1 MRKLFIPLL
10 LCSALEANEK
20 NGFFIEAGFET
31 GLLEGTQTQEKN
43 YTTTQTTTK
52 TTTNNYNYLPLNSIL
67 QRATNLFKDADI
79 SKLSFS
85 SLSPV
90 RASLDLSG
98 HLTIENFLPYNLNNV
113 KLSFTDAQGN
123 VIDLGVIETL
133 PKQSKIVLSYQQ
145 FNETK
150 QVFDNIMEEQKK
162 YYEKEAER
170 RKNKTTS
177 SVSETNREPSFT
189 FPTFEVLSTP
199 HSDPNT
205 QRVFEALSKINTNLV
220 MKYSDT
226 NNFESAKDKTEK
238 FTAKTAEEF
247 TNLMLNMIAVLDSQ
261 SWGDA
266 ILNAPFEFTD
276 NKQSG
281 ECTNKGDSNDNCVY
295 PQKNGL
301 VKSNVDKKYVLDKQS
316 IVNNFRGKTDL
327 DVSLLNGAGVD
338 GLGSNTTPTN
348 NDDGKNYGQLAVV
361 ASALNPQKLFGTDYK
376 TINLADLR
384 AILHEFSHTKG
395 YTHNGNMTYQRVPVV
410 GSNGQQEKKDDGA
423 LKDSDGLPYN
433 VCSLY
438 GGQGQPS
445 FPSNYPN
452 SIYHNCADVP
462 AGFLGVTAAVWQQLI
477 NQNALPINFA
487 NLNSQTN
494 YNLNATLNTQDMANS
509 VIGTIQK
516 TLTAT
521 STTTT
526 TSYHHSKSLQRFR
539 SPLLGINV
547 KIGYQNYFND
557 FIGLAYYG
565 IIKYNYAKA
574 ANQKVQQLSYGGGI
588 DLLLDF
594 ITTYS
599 NKNSPTGIQTRR
611 NFSSSF
617 GIFGGLRGLYNSY
630 YALNKVKGS
639 GNLDA
644 ATGLNYR
651 YKHSK
656 YSVGISIPL
665 IQRKAS
671 VISSGSDYTN
681 SFVFNEGA
689 SHFKVFFNYGWV
701 F

>member
-10 LCSALEANEK
+10 LFSALEANEK

-31 GLLEGTQTQEKN
+31 GLLEGTQTQEKRH
-43 YTTTQTTTK
+43 TTTK
-52 TTTNNYNYLPLNSIL
+52 NTYATYNYLPTDTIL
-67 QRATNLFKDADI
+67 KRAANLFTNAEAI
-79 SKLSFS
+79 SKLKFS

-90 RASLDLSG
+90 RVLYMYSG
-98 HLTIENFLPYNLNNV
+98 QLTIENFLPYNLSNV

-123 VIDLGVIETL
+123 VIDLGVIETI
-133 PKQSKIVLSYQQ
+133 PKHSKIVLPG
-145 FNETK
+145 EA
-150 QVFDNIMEEQKK
+150 FDSLKIDPYTLFLPKI
-162 YYEKEAER
+162 EA
-170 RKNKTTS
+170 TS
-177 SVSETNREPSFT
+177 TSVS
-189 FPTFEVLSTP
+189 
-199 HSDPNT
+199 DANT
-205 QRVFEALSKINTNLV
+205 QRVFETLNKIKTDLV
-220 MKYSDT
+220 VNYRNENK
-226 NNFESAKDKTEK
+226 FKDHENHWEA
-238 FTAKTAEEF
+238 FTPQTAEEF

-266 ILNAPFEFTD
+266 ILNAPFDF
-276 NKQSG
+276 
-281 ECTNKGDSNDNCVY
+281 TNKGGEECDTSKENECVN
-295 PQKNGL
+295 PGTNGR
-301 VKSNVDKKYVLDKQS
+301 VNSQNESYVLNKQD
-316 IVNNFRGKTDL
+316 IVNKFRNKADL
-327 DVSLLNGAGVD
+327 DVVVLKDSGVL
-338 GLGSNTTPTN
+338 GLGSDITPSN
-348 NDDGKNYGQLAVV
+348 NDDGKHYGQLGVV
-361 ASALNPQKLFGTDYK
+361 ASALDPKKLFGNNLK
-376 TINLADLR
+376 TINLEDLR
-384 AILHEFSHTKG
+384 TILHEFSHTKG
-395 YTHNGNMTYQRVPVV
+395 YGHNGNMTYQRVPT
-410 GSNGQQEKKDDGA
+410 GQNENGKP
-423 LKDSDGLPYN
+423 KDSDGLPYN

-438 GGQGQPS
+438 GGQGQS
-445 FPSNYPN
+445 AFPSNYPN

-487 NLNSQTN
+487 NLGSQTN
-494 YNLNATLNTQDMANS
+494 YNLNASLNTQDLANS
-509 VIGTIQK
+509 MLSTIQK
-516 TLTAT
+516 TFVT
-521 STTTT
+521 SSVTNHYF
-526 TSYHHSKSLQRFR
+526 SSASQNFR
-539 SPLLGINV
+539 SPILGVNA

-574 ANQKVQQLSYGGGI
+574 SSEKVQQLSYGGGI

-599 NKNSPTGIQTRR
+599 NKNSPIDIQTRR

-639 GNLDA
+639 GNLDV

-671 VISSGSDYTN
+671 IVSSDGDYTN

>member
-10 LCSALEANEK
+10 LFSALEANEK

-31 GLLEGTQTQEKN
+31 GLLEGAQTQEKRH
-43 YTTTQTTTK
+43 TTTK
-52 TTTNNYNYLPLNSIL
+52 NTYATYNYLPTDTIL
-67 QRATNLFKDADI
+67 KRAANLFTNAEAI
-79 SKLSFS
+79 SKLTFS

-90 RASLDLSG
+90 KVLYISG
-98 HLTIENFLPYNLNNV
+98 QLTIENFLPYNLSNV

-123 VIDLGVIETL
+123 AIDLGVIETI
-133 PKQSKIVLSYQQ
+133 PKHSKIVLPG
-145 FNETK
+145 EA
-150 QVFDNIMEEQKK
+150 FDSL
-162 YYEKEAER
+162 KEAFDKIGPYTFFLPKFEA
-170 RKNKTTS
+170 TS
-177 SVSETNREPSFT
+177 TSI
-189 FPTFEVLSTP
+189 
-199 HSDPNT
+199 SDANT
-205 QRVFEALSKINTNLV
+205 QRVFETLNNIKTNLI
-220 MKYSDT
+220 MKYSNKNPSNFNT
-226 NNFESAKDKTEK
+226 CPYNNNTKNDCWQN
-238 FTAKTAEEF
+238 FTPQTAEEF

-266 ILNAPFEFTD
+266 ILNAPFEFTNSSTD
-276 NKQSG
+276 CDNDPSKCVNPGVNGRVDTKVDQQYILNKQG
-281 ECTNKGDSNDNCVY
+281 
-295 PQKNGL
+295 
-301 VKSNVDKKYVLDKQS
+301 
-316 IVNNFRGKTDL
+316 IINNFRKKIEID
-327 DVSLLNGAGVD
+327 
-338 GLGSNTTPTN
+338 
-348 NDDGKNYGQLAVV
+348 AVV
-361 ASALNPQKLFGTDYK
+361 LKDSGVVGLANGYGNDGEYGTLGVEAYALEPQKLFGNDLK

-384 AILHEFSHTKG
+384 TILHEFSHTKG
-395 YTHNGNMTYQRVPVV
+395 YGHNGNMTYQRVPT
-410 GSNGQQEKKDDGA
+410 GQTENGKP
-423 LKDSDGLPYN
+423 KDSDGLPYN

-438 GGQGQPS
+438 GKSNQPA

-477 NQNALPINFA
+477 NQNALPINYA
-487 NLNSQTN
+487 NLGSQTN
-494 YNLNATLNTQDMANS
+494 YNLNASLNTQDLANS
-509 VIGTIQK
+509 MLSTIQK
-516 TLTAT
+516 TFVT
-521 STTTT
+521 SSVTNHYF
-526 TSYHHSKSLQRFR
+526 SSASQSFR
-539 SPLLGINV
+539 SPILGVNA

-565 IIKYNYAKA
+565 IIKYNYSKA
-574 ANQKVQQLSYGGGI
+574 LNQKFQQLSYGGGI

-599 NKNSPTGIQTRR
+599 NKNSPIGVQR

-630 YALNKVKGS
+630 YVLNKVKGS
-639 GNLDA
+639 GNLDV

-671 VISSGSDYTN
+671 VVSSGSDYTN

>member
-1 MRKLFIPLL
+1 MRKLFIPLVL
-10 LCSALEANEK
+10 FSALEANEK

-31 GLLEGTQTQEKN
+31 GLLEGTQTQEKRH
-43 YTTTQTTTK
+43 TTTK
-52 TTTNNYNYLPLNSIL
+52 NTYATYNYLPLNSIL

-177 SVSETNREPSFT
+177 SVSETKREPSFT

-205 QRVFEALSKINTNLV
+205 QRVFETLSKINTNLV

-266 ILNAPFEFTD
+266 ILNAPFEFTNSSTD
-276 NKQSG
+276 CDNDPSKCVNPGTNGRVNSQNKSYVLNKQ
-281 ECTNKGDSNDNCVY
+281 D
-295 PQKNGL
+295 
-301 VKSNVDKKYVLDKQS
+301 

-361 ASALNPQKLFGTDYK
+361 ASALNPKKLFGNNLK
-376 TINLADLR
+376 TINLEDLR

-395 YTHNGNMTYQRVPVV
+395 YTHNGNMTYQRVPVMKDGQV
-410 GSNGQQEKKDDGA
+410 EKDNNGKP
-423 LKDSDGLPYN
+423 KDSDGLPYN

-438 GGQGQPS
+438 GGQGQS
-445 FPSNYPN
+445 AFPSNYPN

-487 NLNSQTN
+487 NLGSQTN
-494 YNLNATLNTQDMANS
+494 YNLNATLNTQDLANS
-509 VIGTIQK
+509 MLSTIQK
-516 TLTAT
+516 TFVT
-521 STTTT
+521 SSVTNHYF
-526 TSYHHSKSLQRFR
+526 SSASQSFR
-539 SPLLGINV
+539 SPILGVNA

-574 ANQKVQQLSYGGGI
+574 SSEKVQQLSYGGGI

-599 NKNSPTGIQTRR
+599 NKNNPIDIQTRR

-639 GNLDA
+639 GNLDV

-671 VISSGSDYTN
+671 IVSSGSDYTN
-681 SFVFNEGA
+681 SLVFNEGA

>member
-1 MRKLFIPLL
+1 MKKLFIPLL
-10 LCSALEANEK
+10 LFSALEANQK

-31 GLLEGTQTQEKN
+31 GLLEGTQTQEKRH
-43 YTTTQTTTK
+43 TTTQTTTK
-52 TTTNNYNYLPLNSIL
+52 TITNNYNYLPLNSIL

-90 RASLDLSG
+90 RASLDLRG
-98 HLTIENFLPYNLNNV
+98 QLTIENFLPYNLNNV
-113 KLSFTDAQGN
+113 KLSFKDAQGN
-123 VIDLGVIETL
+123 VIDLGVIETI

-150 QVFDNIMEEQKK
+150 QVFDNIIIEEQEKHK
-162 YYEKEAER
+162 KEAER

-177 SVSETNREPSFT
+177 SVSETKREPSFT

-205 QRVFEALSKINTNLV
+205 QRVFETLSKINTNLV

-266 ILNAPFEFTD
+266 ILNAPFEFT
-276 NKQSG
+276 NKDGG
-281 ECTNKGDSNDNCVY
+281 ECDTSKRNECVNPGINGRVN
-295 PQKNGL
+295 PQNQQ
-301 VKSNVDKKYVLDKQS
+301 YVLNKQS

-361 ASALNPQKLFGTDYK
+361 ASALNPQKLFGNDLK

-384 AILHEFSHTKG
+384 TILHEFSHTKG
-395 YTHNGNMTYQRVPVV
+395 YTHNGNMTYQRVPVMKD
-410 GSNGQQEKKDDGA
+410 GQVEEDNSGKP
-423 LKDSDGLPYN
+423 KDSDGLSYN

-438 GGQGQPS
+438 GGSNQS
-445 FPSNYPN
+445 AFPSNYPN

-477 NQNALPINFA
+477 NQNALPINYA
-487 NLNSQTN
+487 NLGSQTN
-494 YNLNATLNTQDMANS
+494 YNLNATLNTQNMVNS

-516 TLTAT
+516 TLTTT

-526 TSYHHSKSLQRFR
+526 TSYHHSKSSQRFR
-539 SPLLGINV
+539 SPLLGVNV

-565 IIKYNYAKA
+565 IVKYNYSKA
-574 ANQKVQQLSYGGGI
+574 LNQKFQQLSYGGGI

-599 NKNSPTGIQTRR
+599 NKNSPTDVQTRR

-630 YALNKVKGS
+630 YVLNKVKGS
-639 GNLDA
+639 GNLDV

-671 VISSGSDYTN
+671 VVSSGSDYTN

>member
-10 LCSALEANEK
+10 LFSTLEANEK

-31 GLLEGTQTQEKN
+31 GLLEGTQTQEKRH
-43 YTTTQTTTK
+43 TTTK
-52 TTTNNYNYLPLNSIL
+52 NTYATYSYLPTDTIL
-67 QRATNLFKDADI
+67 KRAANLFTNTEAI
-79 SKLSFS
+79 SKLKFS

-90 RASLDLSG
+90 RASASMLNGS
-98 HLTIENFLPYNLNNV
+98 LTIENFLPYNLNNV
-113 KLSFTDAQGN
+113 KLSFKDAQGN
-123 VIDLGVIETL
+123 TIDLGVIETI
-133 PKQSKIVLSYQQ
+133 PKHSKIVLPEKLFDGLKQIGPYIFQQ
-145 FNETK
+145 IEVSST
-150 QVFDNIMEEQKK
+150 QV
-162 YYEKEAER
+162 
-170 RKNKTTS
+170 
-177 SVSETNREPSFT
+177 
-189 FPTFEVLSTP
+189 
-199 HSDPNT
+199 SDANT
-205 QRVFEALSKINTNLV
+205 QRVFETLNKIKTDLV
-220 MKYSDT
+220 VNYRNENK
-226 NNFESAKDKTEK
+226 FKDHENHWEA
-238 FTAKTAEEF
+238 FTPQTAEEF

-266 ILNAPFEFTD
+266 ILNAPFEFT
-276 NKQSG
+276 NKGGEG
-281 ECTNKGDSNDNCVY
+281 ECDTNKENDCVN
-295 PQKNGL
+295 PGTNGL
-301 VKSNVDKKYVLDKQS
+301 VNSQNKSYVLNKQD
-316 IVNNFRGKTDL
+316 IVNKFRNKADL
-327 DVSLLNGAGVD
+327 DVIVLKDSGVV
-338 GLGSNTTPTN
+338 GLGSDITPSN
-348 NDDGKNYGQLAVV
+348 NDDGKHYGQLGVV
-361 ASALNPQKLFGTDYK
+361 ASALDPKKLFGNNLK

-384 AILHEFSHTKG
+384 TILHEFSHTKG
-395 YTHNGNMTYQRVPVV
+395 YGHNGNMTYQRVPT
-410 GSNGQQEKKDDGA
+410 GQNENGKP
-423 LKDSDGLPYN
+423 KDSDGLPYN

-438 GGQGQPS
+438 GGSNQPA

-477 NQNALPINFA
+477 NQNALPIDYA
-487 NLNSQTN
+487 NLSAQTN
-494 YNLNATLNTQDMANS
+494 YNLNASLNTQDLANS
-509 VIGTIQK
+509 MLSTIQK
-516 TLTAT
+516 TFVT
-521 STTTT
+521 SSVTNHYF
-526 TSYHHSKSLQRFR
+526 SSASQSFR
-539 SPLLGINV
+539 SPILGVNA

-565 IIKYNYAKA
+565 IIKYNYSKA
-574 ANQKVQQLSYGGGI
+574 LNQKVQQLSYGGGI

-599 NKNSPTGIQTRR
+599 NKNSPIGVQTKR

-630 YALNKVKGS
+630 YVLNKVKGS
-639 GNLDA
+639 GNLDV

-671 VISSGSDYTN
+671 VVSSGGDYTN

>member
-1 MRKLFIPLL
+1 MKKLFIPLL
-10 LCSALEANEK
+10 LFSALEANEK

-31 GLLEGTQTQEKN
+31 GLLEGTQTQEKRH
-43 YTTTQTTTK
+43 TTTK
-52 TTTNNYNYLPLNSIL
+52 NTYATYNYLPTDTIL
-67 QRATNLFKDADI
+67 KRAANLFTNAEAI
-79 SKLSFS
+79 SKLNFS

-90 RASLDLSG
+90 KVLYISG
-98 HLTIENFLPYNLNNV
+98 KLTIENFLPYNLSNV

-123 VIDLGVIETL
+123 VIDLGVIETI
-133 PKQSKIVLSYQQ
+133 PKHSKIVLPG
-145 FNETK
+145 EA
-150 QVFDNIMEEQKK
+150 FDSLKIDPYTFFLPKI
-162 YYEKEAER
+162 EA
-170 RKNKTTS
+170 TS
-177 SVSETNREPSFT
+177 TSVS
-189 FPTFEVLSTP
+189 
-199 HSDPNT
+199 DANT
-205 QRVFEALSKINTNLV
+205 QRVFETLNKIKTNLI
-220 MKYSDT
+220 MKYSNENPSNFNT
-226 NNFESAKDKTEK
+226 CPYNNNGNTKNDCWQN
-238 FTAKTAEEF
+238 FTPQTAEEF

-266 ILNAPFEFTD
+266 ILNAPFEFTNSPTD
-276 NKQSG
+276 CDNDSSKCVNPGVNGRVDSKVDQQYILNKQG
-281 ECTNKGDSNDNCVY
+281 
-295 PQKNGL
+295 
-301 VKSNVDKKYVLDKQS
+301 
-316 IVNNFRGKTDL
+316 IVNNFRKKIEID
-327 DVSLLNGAGVD
+327 
-338 GLGSNTTPTN
+338 
-348 NDDGKNYGQLAVV
+348 AVV
-361 ASALNPQKLFGTDYK
+361 LKNSGVVGLANGYGNDGEYGTLGVEAYALEPTKLFGNNLK
-376 TINLADLR
+376 TINLEDLR
-384 AILHEFSHTKG
+384 TILHEFSHTKG
-395 YTHNGNMTYQRVPVV
+395 YGHNGNMTYQRVPVTKDGQV
-410 GSNGQQEKKDDGA
+410 EKDNNGKP
-423 LKDSDGLPYN
+423 KDSDGLPYN

-438 GGQGQPS
+438 GGSNQPA

-477 NQNALPINFA
+477 NQNALPINYA
-487 NLNSQTN
+487 NLGSQTN
-494 YNLNATLNTQDMANS
+494 YNLNASLNTQDLANS
-509 VIGTIQK
+509 MLSTIQK
-516 TLTAT
+516 TFIT
-521 STTTT
+521 SSVTNHY
-526 TSYHHSKSLQRFR
+526 SSSASQSFR
-539 SPLLGINV
+539 SPILGVNA

-574 ANQKVQQLSYGGGI
+574 INQKVQQLSYGGGI

-599 NKNSPTGIQTRR
+599 NKNSPTGVQTKR

-630 YALNKVKGS
+630 YVLNKVKGS

-644 ATGLNYR
+644 TTGLNYR

-671 VISSGSDYTN
+671 VVSSGSDYTN

>member
-1 MRKLFIPLL
+1 MRKLFTSFLL
-10 LCSALEANEK
+10 FSALEANEK

-31 GLLEGTQTQEKN
+31 GLLEGTQTQEKRH
-43 YTTTQTTTK
+43 TTTK
-52 TTTNNYNYLPLNSIL
+52 NTYATYNYLPTDAVLK
-67 QRATNLFKDADI
+67 RAANLFTNAEAI
-79 SKLSFS
+79 SKLKFS

-90 RASLDLSG
+90 RVLYMYNG
-98 HLTIENFLPYNLNNV
+98 QLTIENFLPYNLSNV

-123 VIDLGVIETL
+123 VIDLGVIETIPKHSKIILPGEAFDGLKIDPYTLFL
-133 PKQSKIVLSYQQ
+133 PKI
-145 FNETK
+145 
-150 QVFDNIMEEQKK
+150 
-162 YYEKEAER
+162 EA
-170 RKNKTTS
+170 TS
-177 SVSETNREPSFT
+177 TSVS
-189 FPTFEVLSTP
+189 
-199 HSDPNT
+199 DANT
-205 QRVFEALSKINTNLV
+205 QRVFETLNKIKTNLV
-220 MKYSDT
+220 VNYRNENK
-226 NNFESAKDKTEK
+226 FEGHQNHWEA
-238 FTAKTAEEF
+238 FTPQTAEEF

-266 ILNAPFEFTD
+266 ILNAPFDF
-276 NKQSG
+276 
-281 ECTNKGDSNDNCVY
+281 TNKGGEECDTSKENECVN
-295 PQKNGL
+295 PGTNGR
-301 VKSNVDKKYVLDKQS
+301 VNSQNASYVLNKQD
-316 IVNNFRGKTDL
+316 IVNKFRNKADL
-327 DVSLLNGAGVD
+327 DVVVLKDSGVV
-338 GLGSNTTPTN
+338 GLGSDITPSN
-348 NDDGKNYGQLAVV
+348 NDDGKHYGQLGVV
-361 ASALNPQKLFGTDYK
+361 ASALDPKKLFGNNLK

-384 AILHEFSHTKG
+384 TILHEFSHTKG
-395 YTHNGNMTYQRVPVV
+395 YTHNGNMTYQRVPT
-410 GSNGQQEKKDDGA
+410 GQNENGKP
-423 LKDSDGLPYN
+423 KDSDGLPYN

-438 GGQGQPS
+438 GGQGQS
-445 FPSNYPN
+445 AFPSNYPN

-487 NLNSQTN
+487 NLGSQTN
-494 YNLNATLNTQDMANS
+494 YNLNASLNTQDLANS
-509 VIGTIQK
+509 MLSTIQK
-516 TLTAT
+516 TFVT
-521 STTTT
+521 SSVTNHYF
-526 TSYHHSKSLQRFR
+526 SSASQNFR
-539 SPLLGINV
+539 SPILGVNA

-588 DLLLDF
+588 DLLVDF

-599 NKNSPTGIQTRR
+599 NKNSPIDIQTRR

-639 GNLDA
+639 GNLDV

-671 VISSGSDYTN
+671 IVSSDGDYTN

>member
-10 LCSALEANEK
+10 LFSALESNQK

-31 GLLEGTQTQEKN
+31 GLLEGTQTQEKRH
-43 YTTTQTTTK
+43 TTTK
-52 TTTNNYNYLPLNSIL
+52 NTYATYNYLPTDTIL
-67 QRATNLFKDADI
+67 KRATNLFTDAKSI
-79 SKLSFS
+79 SQLNFS

-90 RASLDLSG
+90 KVLYIG
-98 HLTIENFLPYNLNNV
+98 GKLTIENFLPYNLSNV

-123 VIDLGVIETL
+123 VIDLGVIETI
-133 PKQSKIVLSYQQ
+133 PKHSKIVLPG
-145 FNETK
+145 EA
-150 QVFDNIMEEQKK
+150 FDSL
-162 YYEKEAER
+162 KEAFDKIDPYTFFLPKFEA
-170 RKNKTTS
+170 TS
-177 SVSETNREPSFT
+177 TSVS
-189 FPTFEVLSTP
+189 
-199 HSDPNT
+199 DANT
-205 QRVFEALSKINTNLV
+205 QRVFETLNKIKTNLI
-220 MKYSDT
+220 MKYSNENPSNFNT
-226 NNFESAKDKTEK
+226 CPYNNNGNTKNDCWQP
-238 FTAKTAEEF
+238 FTPQTAEEF

-266 ILNAPFEFTD
+266 ILNAPFEFTNSPTDCD
-276 NKQSG
+276 NDPSK
-281 ECTNKGDSNDNCVY
+281 CVN
-295 PQKNGL
+295 PGTNGL
-301 VKSNVDKKYVLDKQS
+301 VDSKVDQQYVLNKQG
-316 IVNNFRGKTDL
+316 IVNNFRKKIEID
-327 DVSLLNGAGVD
+327 
-338 GLGSNTTPTN
+338 
-348 NDDGKNYGQLAVV
+348 AVV
-361 ASALNPQKLFGTDYK
+361 LKNSGVVGLANGYGNDGEYGTLGVEAYALEPKKLFGNNLK
-376 TINLADLR
+376 TINLEDLR
-384 AILHEFSHTKG
+384 TILHEFSHTKG
-395 YTHNGNMTYQRVPVV
+395 YGHNGNMTYQRVPT
-410 GSNGQQEKKDDGA
+410 GQNENGKP
-423 LKDSDGLPYN
+423 KDSDGLPYN

-438 GGQGQPS
+438 GGQGQS
-445 FPSNYPN
+445 AFPSNYPN

-487 NLNSQTN
+487 NLGSQTN
-494 YNLNATLNTQDMANS
+494 YNLNASLNTQDLANS
-509 VIGTIQK
+509 MLNTIQK
-516 TLTAT
+516 TFVT
-521 STTTT
+521 SSVTNHY
-526 TSYHHSKSLQRFR
+526 SSSASQSFR
-539 SPLLGINV
+539 SPILGVNA

-574 ANQKVQQLSYGGGI
+574 SDQKVQQLSYGGGI

-599 NKNSPTGIQTRR
+599 NKNSPTGIQTKR

-630 YALNKVKGS
+630 YVLNKVKGS
-639 GNLDA
+639 GNLDV

-671 VISSGSDYTN
+671 VVSSGGDYTN

>member
-10 LCSALEANEK
+10 LCSTLEANEK

-31 GLLEGTQTQEKN
+31 GLLEGTQTQEKRH
-43 YTTTQTTTK
+43 TTTK
-52 TTTNNYNYLPLNSIL
+52 NTYATYNYLPTDAVLK
-67 QRATNLFKDADI
+67 RAANLFTNAEAI
-79 SKLSFS
+79 SKLKFS

-90 RASLDLSG
+90 RVLYMYNG
-98 HLTIENFLPYNLNNV
+98 QLTIENFLPYNLSNV

-123 VIDLGVIETL
+123 VIDLGVIETI
-133 PKQSKIVLSYQQ
+133 PKHSKIVLPG
-145 FNETK
+145 EA
-150 QVFDNIMEEQKK
+150 FDSLKIDPYTFFLPKI
-162 YYEKEAER
+162 EA
-170 RKNKTTS
+170 TS
-177 SVSETNREPSFT
+177 TSA
-189 FPTFEVLSTP
+189 
-199 HSDPNT
+199 SDANT
-205 QRVFEALSKINTNLV
+205 QRVFETLNKIKTDLV
-220 MKYSDT
+220 VNYRNENK
-226 NNFESAKDKTEK
+226 FKDHENHWEA
-238 FTAKTAEEF
+238 FTPQTAEEF

-266 ILNAPFEFTD
+266 ILNAPFDF
-276 NKQSG
+276 
-281 ECTNKGDSNDNCVY
+281 TNKGGGEECDTSKENECVN
-295 PQKNGL
+295 PGTNGR
-301 VKSNVDKKYVLDKQS
+301 VNSQNASYVLNKQD
-316 IVNNFRGKTDL
+316 IVNKFRNKADL
-327 DVSLLNGAGVD
+327 DVVVLKDSGVV
-338 GLGSNTTPTN
+338 GLGSDITPSN
-348 NDDGKNYGQLAVV
+348 NDDGKHYGQLGVV
-361 ASALNPQKLFGTDYK
+361 ASALDPTKLFGNNLK
-376 TINLADLR
+376 TINLEDLR
-384 AILHEFSHTKG
+384 TILHEFSHTKG
-395 YTHNGNMTYQRVPVV
+395 YGHNGNMTYQRVPT
-410 GSNGQQEKKDDGA
+410 GQNENGKP
-423 LKDSDGLPYN
+423 KDSDGLPYN

-438 GGQGQPS
+438 GGQGQS
-445 FPSNYPN
+445 AFPSNYPN

-487 NLNSQTN
+487 NLSSQTN
-494 YNLNATLNTQDMANS
+494 YNLNASLNTQDLANS
-509 VIGTIQK
+509 MLSTIQK
-516 TLTAT
+516 TFVT
-521 STTTT
+521 SSVTNHYF
-526 TSYHHSKSLQRFR
+526 SSASQNFR
-539 SPLLGINV
+539 SPILGVNA

-588 DLLLDF
+588 DLLVDF

-599 NKNSPTGIQTRR
+599 NKNSPIDIQTRR

-639 GNLDA
+639 GNLDV

-671 VISSGSDYTN
+671 IVSSDGDYTN

>member
-10 LCSALEANEK
+10 LFSALEANEK

-31 GLLEGTQTQEKN
+31 GLLEGTQTQEKRH
-43 YTTTQTTTK
+43 TTTK
-52 TTTNNYNYLPLNSIL
+52 NTYATYNYLPTDTIL
-67 QRATNLFKDADI
+67 KRAANLFTDAKSI
-79 SKLSFS
+79 SQLNFS

-90 RASLDLSG
+90 KVLYIG
-98 HLTIENFLPYNLNNV
+98 GKLTIENFLPYNLSNV

-123 VIDLGVIETL
+123 AIDLGVIETI
-133 PKQSKIVLSYQQ
+133 PKHSKIVLPG
-145 FNETK
+145 EA
-150 QVFDNIMEEQKK
+150 FDSL
-162 YYEKEAER
+162 KEAFDKIGPYTFFLPKFEA
-170 RKNKTTS
+170 TS
-177 SVSETNREPSFT
+177 TSI
-189 FPTFEVLSTP
+189 
-199 HSDPNT
+199 SDANT
-205 QRVFEALSKINTNLV
+205 QRVFETLNNIKTNLI
-220 MKYSDT
+220 MKYSNENPSNFNT
-226 NNFESAKDKTEK
+226 CPYNNNGNTKNDCWQN
-238 FTAKTAEEF
+238 FTPQTAEEF

-266 ILNAPFEFTD
+266 ILNAPFEFTNSSTD
-276 NKQSG
+276 CDNDPSKCVNPGVNGRVDTKVDQQYILNKQG
-281 ECTNKGDSNDNCVY
+281 
-295 PQKNGL
+295 
-301 VKSNVDKKYVLDKQS
+301 
-316 IVNNFRGKTDL
+316 IINNFRKKIEID
-327 DVSLLNGAGVD
+327 
-338 GLGSNTTPTN
+338 
-348 NDDGKNYGQLAVV
+348 AVV
-361 ASALNPQKLFGTDYK
+361 LKNSGVVGLANGYGNDGEYGTLGVEAYALEPQKLFGNDLK
-376 TINLADLR
+376 TINLEDLR
-384 AILHEFSHTKG
+384 TILHEFSHTKG
-395 YTHNGNMTYQRVPVV
+395 YGHNGNMTYQRVPT
-410 GSNGQQEKKDDGA
+410 GQNENGKP
-423 LKDSDGLPYN
+423 KDSDGLPYN

-438 GGQGQPS
+438 GGSNQPA

-477 NQNALPINFA
+477 NQNALPINYA
-487 NLNSQTN
+487 NLNAQTN
-494 YNLNATLNTQDMANS
+494 YNLNASLNTQDLANS
-509 VIGTIQK
+509 MLSTIQK
-516 TLTAT
+516 TFVT
-521 STTTT
+521 SSVTNHYF
-526 TSYHHSKSLQRFR
+526 SSASQSFR
-539 SPLLGINV
+539 SPILGVNA

-565 IIKYNYAKA
+565 IIKYNYSKA
-574 ANQKVQQLSYGGGI
+574 LNQKFQQLSYGGGI

-599 NKNSPTGIQTRR
+599 NKNSPGVQTRR

-630 YALNKVKGS
+630 YVLNKVKGS
-639 GNLDA
+639 GNLDV

-671 VISSGSDYTN
+671 VVSSGSDYTN

>member
-1 MRKLFIPLL
+1 MRKLFTSFLL
-10 LCSALEANEK
+10 FSALEANEK

-31 GLLEGTQTQEKN
+31 GLLEGTQTQEKRH
-43 YTTTQTTTK
+43 TTTK
-52 TTTNNYNYLPLNSIL
+52 NTYATYNYLPTDAVLK
-67 QRATNLFKDADI
+67 RAANLFTNAEAI
-79 SKLSFS
+79 SKLNFS

-90 RASLDLSG
+90 RVLYIYNG
-98 HLTIENFLPYNLNNV
+98 QLTIENFLPYNLNNV

-123 VIDLGVIETL
+123 IIDLGVIETI
-133 PKQSKIVLSYQQ
+133 PKHSKIVLPG
-145 FNETK
+145 EA
-150 QVFDNIMEEQKK
+150 FDSLKIDPYTLFLPKI
-162 YYEKEAER
+162 EA
-170 RKNKTTS
+170 TS
-177 SVSETNREPSFT
+177 TSVS
-189 FPTFEVLSTP
+189 
-199 HSDPNT
+199 DANT
-205 QRVFEALSKINTNLV
+205 QRVFETLNKIKTDLV
-220 MKYSDT
+220 VNYRNENK
-226 NNFESAKDKTEK
+226 FKDHENHWEA
-238 FTAKTAEEF
+238 FTPQTAEEF

-266 ILNAPFEFTD
+266 ILNAPFEFTNSSTD
-276 NKQSG
+276 CDNDSSKCVNPGINGRVDSQNASYVLNKQ
-281 ECTNKGDSNDNCVY
+281 D
-295 PQKNGL
+295 
-301 VKSNVDKKYVLDKQS
+301 
-316 IVNNFRGKTDL
+316 IVNKFRNKADL
-327 DVSLLNGAGVD
+327 DVVVLKDSGVV
-338 GLGSNTTPTN
+338 GLGSDITPSN
-348 NDDGKNYGQLAVV
+348 NDDGKHYGQLGVV
-361 ASALNPQKLFGTDYK
+361 ASALDPKKLFGNNLK
-376 TINLADLR
+376 TINLEDLR
-384 AILHEFSHTKG
+384 TILHEFSHTKG
-395 YTHNGNMTYQRVPVV
+395 YTHNGNMTYQRVPT
-410 GSNGQQEKKDDGA
+410 GQNENGKP
-423 LKDSDGLPYN
+423 KDSDGLPYN

-438 GGQGQPS
+438 GGQGQS
-445 FPSNYPN
+445 AFPSNYPN

-487 NLNSQTN
+487 NLGSQTN
-494 YNLNATLNTQDMANS
+494 YNLNASLNTQDLANS
-509 VIGTIQK
+509 MLSTIQK
-516 TLTAT
+516 TFVT
-521 STTTT
+521 SSVTNHYF
-526 TSYHHSKSLQRFR
+526 SSASQSFR
-539 SPLLGINV
+539 SPILGVNA

-588 DLLLDF
+588 DLLVDF

-599 NKNSPTGIQTRR
+599 NKNSPIDIQTRR

-639 GNLDA
+639 GNLDV

-665 IQRKAS
+665 IQKKAS
-671 VISSGSDYTN
+671 IVSSDGDYTN

>member
-10 LCSALEANEK
+10 LFSALEANEK

-31 GLLEGTQTQEKN
+31 GLLEGTQTQEKRH
-43 YTTTQTTTK
+43 TTTK
-52 TTTNNYNYLPLNSIL
+52 NTYATYNYLPTDTIL
-67 QRATNLFKDADI
+67 KRAANLFTNAEAI
-79 SKLSFS
+79 SKLKFS

-90 RASLDLSG
+90 RVSYMYNG
-98 HLTIENFLPYNLNNV
+98 QLTIENFLPYNLSNV

-123 VIDLGVIETL
+123 VIDLGVIETI
-133 PKQSKIVLSYQQ
+133 PKHSKIVLPGEAFDSLK
-145 FNETK
+145 E
-150 QVFDNIMEEQKK
+150 VFDKIDPYTFFLPKI
-162 YYEKEAER
+162 EA
-170 RKNKTTS
+170 TS
-177 SVSETNREPSFT
+177 TSVS
-189 FPTFEVLSTP
+189 
-199 HSDPNT
+199 DANT
-205 QRVFEALSKINTNLV
+205 QRVFETLNKIKTNLV
-220 MKYSDT
+220 VNYRNENK
-226 NNFESAKDKTEK
+226 FKDHENHWEA
-238 FTAKTAEEF
+238 FTPQTAEEF

-266 ILNAPFEFTD
+266 ILNAPFEFT
-276 NKQSG
+276 
-281 ECTNKGDSNDNCVY
+281 NKGGGWECDTSKENDCVN
-295 PQKNGL
+295 PGTNGL
-301 VKSNVDKKYVLDKQS
+301 INSQNQQYVLNKQS

-348 NDDGKNYGQLAVV
+348 NDDGKHYGQLGVV
-361 ASALNPQKLFGTDYK
+361 ASALDPKKLFSDNLK
-376 TINLADLR
+376 TINLEDLR

-395 YTHNGNMTYQRVPVV
+395 YTHNGNMTYQRVPVMKDGQV
-410 GSNGQQEKKDDGA
+410 EKDNNGKP
-423 LKDSDGLPYN
+423 KDSDGLPYN

-438 GGQGQPS
+438 GGSNQPA

-487 NLNSQTN
+487 NLNAQTN
-494 YNLNATLNTQDMANS
+494 YNLNASLNTQDLANS
-509 VIGTIQK
+509 MLSTIQK
-516 TLTAT
+516 TFVT
-521 STTTT
+521 SSVTNHYF
-526 TSYHHSKSLQRFR
+526 SSASQSFR
-539 SPLLGINV
+539 SPILGVNA

-565 IIKYNYAKA
+565 IVKYNYSKA
-574 ANQKVQQLSYGGGI
+574 LNQKVQQLSYGGGI

-594 ITTYS
+594 ITAYS
-599 NKNSPTGIQTRR
+599 NKNSPIGIQTRK

-630 YALNKVKGS
+630 YVLNKVKGS
-639 GNLDA
+639 GNLDV

-671 VISSGSDYTN
+671 VVSSGSDYTN

>member
-10 LCSALEANEK
+10 LFSALEANEK

-31 GLLEGTQTQEKN
+31 GLLEGTQTQEKRH
-43 YTTTQTTTK
+43 TTTK
-52 TTTNNYNYLPLNSIL
+52 NTYGTYDYYTTDTVLK
-67 QRATNLFKDADI
+67 RAANLFTNAEAI
-79 SKLSFS
+79 SKLKFS

-90 RASLDLSG
+90 RVLYMYNG
-98 HLTIENFLPYNLNNV
+98 QLTIENFLPYNLSNV

-123 VIDLGVIETL
+123 AIDLGVIETI
-133 PKQSKIVLSYQQ
+133 PKHSKIVLPG
-145 FNETK
+145 EA
-150 QVFDNIMEEQKK
+150 FDSLKIDPYTLFLPKI
-162 YYEKEAER
+162 EA
-170 RKNKTTS
+170 TS
-177 SVSETNREPSFT
+177 TSI
-189 FPTFEVLSTP
+189 
-199 HSDPNT
+199 SDANT
-205 QRVFEALSKINTNLV
+205 QRVFETLNKIKTDLV
-220 MKYSDT
+220 VNYRNENK
-226 NNFESAKDKTEK
+226 FKDHENHWEA
-238 FTAKTAEEF
+238 FTPQTAEEF

-266 ILNAPFEFTD
+266 ILNAPFEFTNKGGEGECD
-276 NKQSG
+276 TSKENDCVNPGTNGRVNSQNKSYVLNKQ
-281 ECTNKGDSNDNCVY
+281 D
-295 PQKNGL
+295 
-301 VKSNVDKKYVLDKQS
+301 
-316 IVNNFRGKTDL
+316 IVNKFRNKADL
-327 DVSLLNGAGVD
+327 DVIVLKDSGVV
-338 GLGSNTTPTN
+338 GLGSDITPSN
-348 NDDGKNYGQLAVV
+348 NDDGKHYGQLGVV
-361 ASALNPQKLFGTDYK
+361 ASALDPKKLFGNNLK

-384 AILHEFSHTKG
+384 TILHEFSHTKG
-395 YTHNGNMTYQRVPVV
+395 YTHNGNMTYQRVPT
-410 GSNGQQEKKDDGA
+410 GQSENGKP
-423 LKDSDGLPYN
+423 KDSDGLPYN

-438 GGQGQPS
+438 GGSNQPA

-477 NQNALPINFA
+477 NQNALPIDYA
-487 NLNSQTN
+487 NLSAQTN
-494 YNLNATLNTQDMANS
+494 YNLNASLNTQDLANS
-509 VIGTIQK
+509 ILSTIQK
-516 TLTAT
+516 TFVT
-521 STTTT
+521 SSVTNHYF
-526 TSYHHSKSLQRFR
+526 SSASQSFR
-539 SPLLGINV
+539 SPILGVNA

-565 IIKYNYAKA
+565 IVKYNYSKA
-574 ANQKVQQLSYGGGI
+574 LNQKVQQLSYGGGI

-599 NKNSPTGIQTRR
+599 NKNSPIGVQTRR

-630 YALNKVKGS
+630 YVLNKVKGS
-639 GNLDA
+639 GNLDV

-671 VISSGSDYTN
+671 VVSSGGDYTN

>member
-1 MRKLFIPLL
+1 MRKLFTSFLL
-10 LCSALEANEK
+10 FSALEANEK

-31 GLLEGTQTQEKN
+31 GLLEGTQTQEKRH
-43 YTTTQTTTK
+43 TTTK
-52 TTTNNYNYLPLNSIL
+52 NTYATYNYLPTDTIL
-67 QRATNLFKDADI
+67 KRAANLFTNAEAI
-79 SKLSFS
+79 SKLKFS

-90 RASLDLSG
+90 RVLYMYNG
-98 HLTIENFLPYNLNNV
+98 QLTIENFLPYNLSNV

-123 VIDLGVIETL
+123 VIDLGVIETI
-133 PKQSKIVLSYQQ
+133 PKHSKIVLPGEA
-145 FNETK
+145 FNSLKVDPYTLFLPK
-150 QVFDNIMEEQKK
+150 I
-162 YYEKEAER
+162 EA
-170 RKNKTTS
+170 TS
-177 SVSETNREPSFT
+177 TSVS
-189 FPTFEVLSTP
+189 
-199 HSDPNT
+199 DANT
-205 QRVFEALSKINTNLV
+205 QRVFETLNKIKTDLV
-220 MKYSDT
+220 VNYRNENK
-226 NNFESAKDKTEK
+226 FKDHENHWEA
-238 FTAKTAEEF
+238 FTPQTAEEF

-266 ILNAPFEFTD
+266 ILNAPFDF
-276 NKQSG
+276 
-281 ECTNKGDSNDNCVY
+281 TNKGGEECDTSKENECVN
-295 PQKNGL
+295 PGTNGR
-301 VKSNVDKKYVLDKQS
+301 VNSQNASYVLNKQD
-316 IVNNFRGKTDL
+316 IVNKFRNKADL
-327 DVSLLNGAGVD
+327 DVVVLKDSGVV
-338 GLGSNTTPTN
+338 GLGSDITPSN
-348 NDDGKNYGQLAVV
+348 NDDGKHYGQLGVV
-361 ASALNPQKLFGTDYK
+361 ASALDPKKLFGNNLK

-384 AILHEFSHTKG
+384 TILHEFSHTKG
-395 YTHNGNMTYQRVPVV
+395 YGHNGNMTYQRVPT
-410 GSNGQQEKKDDGA
+410 GQNENGKP
-423 LKDSDGLPYN
+423 KDSDGLPYN

-438 GGQGQPS
+438 GGQGQS
-445 FPSNYPN
+445 AFPSNYPN

-487 NLNSQTN
+487 NLGSQTN
-494 YNLNATLNTQDMANS
+494 YNLNASLNTQDLANS
-509 VIGTIQK
+509 MLSTIQK
-516 TLTAT
+516 TFVT
-521 STTTT
+521 SSVTNHYF
-526 TSYHHSKSLQRFR
+526 SSASQNFR
-539 SPLLGINV
+539 SPILGVNA

-588 DLLLDF
+588 DLLVDF

-599 NKNSPTGIQTRR
+599 NKNSPIDIQTRR

-630 YALNKVKGS
+630 YVLNKVKGS
-639 GNLDA
+639 GNLDV

-671 VISSGSDYTN
+671 IVSSNGDYTN

>member
-1 MRKLFIPLL
+1 MRKLFTSLL

-31 GLLEGTQTQEKN
+31 GLLEGTQTQDKRH
-43 YTTTQTTTK
+43 TTTK
-52 TTTNNYNYLPLNSIL
+52 NTYATYNYLPTDTIL
-67 QRATNLFKDADI
+67 KRAANLFTDAKSI
-79 SKLSFS
+79 SQLNFS

-90 RASLDLSG
+90 KVLYIG
-98 HLTIENFLPYNLNNV
+98 GKLTIENFLPYNLNNV

-123 VIDLGVIETL
+123 MIDLGVIETI
-133 PKQSKIVLSYQQ
+133 PKHSKIVLPG
-145 FNETK
+145 EA
-150 QVFDNIMEEQKK
+150 FDSL
-162 YYEKEAER
+162 KEAFDKIDPYTFFLPKFEA
-170 RKNKTTS
+170 TS
-177 SVSETNREPSFT
+177 TSVS
-189 FPTFEVLSTP
+189 
-199 HSDPNT
+199 DANT
-205 QRVFEALSKINTNLV
+205 QRVFETLNKIKTNLI
-220 MKYSDT
+220 MKYSNENPSNFNT
-226 NNFESAKDKTEK
+226 CPYNNNGNTKNDCWQP
-238 FTAKTAEEF
+238 FTPQTAEEF

-266 ILNAPFEFTD
+266 ILNAPFDFTNSSTD
-276 NKQSG
+276 CDNDPSKCVNPGINGRVDSKVDQQYVLNKQG
-281 ECTNKGDSNDNCVY
+281 
-295 PQKNGL
+295 
-301 VKSNVDKKYVLDKQS
+301 
-316 IVNNFRGKTDL
+316 IVNNFRKKIEID
-327 DVSLLNGAGVD
+327 
-338 GLGSNTTPTN
+338 
-348 NDDGKNYGQLAVV
+348 AVV
-361 ASALNPQKLFGTDYK
+361 LKNSGVVGLANGYGNDGEYGTLGVEAYALEPQKLFGNNLK
-376 TINLADLR
+376 TINLQDLR
-384 AILHEFSHTKG
+384 TILHEFSHTKG
-395 YTHNGNMTYQRVPVV
+395 YGHNGNMTYQRVPT
-410 GSNGQQEKKDDGA
+410 GQNENGKP
-423 LKDSDGLPYN
+423 KDSDGLPYN

-438 GGQGQPS
+438 GGQGQS
-445 FPSNYPN
+445 AFPSNYPN

-487 NLNSQTN
+487 NLGSQTN
-494 YNLNATLNTQDMANS
+494 YNLNASLNTQDLANS
-509 VIGTIQK
+509 MLSTIQK
-516 TLTAT
+516 TFVT
-521 STTTT
+521 SSVTNHYV
-526 TSYHHSKSLQRFR
+526 SSASQSFR
-539 SPLLGINV
+539 SPILGVNA

-557 FIGLAYYG
+557 FIGLAYYS

-588 DLLLDF
+588 DLLVDF

-639 GNLDA
+639 GNLDV

-671 VISSGSDYTN
+671 VVSSDGDYTN

>member
-10 LCSALEANEK
+10 LFSALEANEK

-31 GLLEGTQTQEKN
+31 GLLEGAQTQEKRH
-43 YTTTQTTTK
+43 TTTK
-52 TTTNNYNYLPLNSIL
+52 NTYATYNYLPTDTIL
-67 QRATNLFKDADI
+67 KRAANLFTDAKSI
-79 SKLSFS
+79 SQLNFS

-90 RASLDLSG
+90 KVLYISG
-98 HLTIENFLPYNLNNV
+98 KLTIENFLPYNLSNV

-123 VIDLGVIETL
+123 VIDLGVIETI
-133 PKQSKIVLSYQQ
+133 PKHSKIVLPGDA
-145 FNETK
+145 
-150 QVFDNIMEEQKK
+150 FDSL
-162 YYEKEAER
+162 KEAFDKIGPYTFFLPKFEA
-170 RKNKTTS
+170 TS
-177 SVSETNREPSFT
+177 TSVS
-189 FPTFEVLSTP
+189 
-199 HSDPNT
+199 DANT
-205 QRVFEALSKINTNLV
+205 QRVFETLNKIKTNLI
-220 MKYSDT
+220 MKYSNENPSNFNT
-226 NNFESAKDKTEK
+226 CPYNNNGNTKNDCWQP
-238 FTAKTAEEF
+238 FTPQTAEEF

-266 ILNAPFEFTD
+266 ILNAPFDFTNSPTD
-276 NKQSG
+276 CDNDPSKCVNPGINGRVDSKVDQQYVLNKQG
-281 ECTNKGDSNDNCVY
+281 
-295 PQKNGL
+295 
-301 VKSNVDKKYVLDKQS
+301 
-316 IVNNFRGKTDL
+316 IVNNFRKKIEID
-327 DVSLLNGAGVD
+327 
-338 GLGSNTTPTN
+338 
-348 NDDGKNYGQLAVV
+348 AVV
-361 ASALNPQKLFGTDYK
+361 LKNSGVVGLANGYGNDGEYGTLGVEAYALEPTKLFGNNLK
-376 TINLADLR
+376 TINLQDLR

-395 YTHNGNMTYQRVPVV
+395 YGHNGNMTYQRVPT
-410 GSNGQQEKKDDGA
+410 GQNENGKP
-423 LKDSDGLPYN
+423 KDSDGLPYN

-438 GGQGQPS
+438 GGQGQS
-445 FPSNYPN
+445 AFPSNYPN

-477 NQNALPINFA
+477 NQNALPINYA
-487 NLNSQTN
+487 NLGSQTN
-494 YNLNATLNTQDMANS
+494 YNLNASLNTQDLANS
-509 VIGTIQK
+509 MLSTIQK
-516 TLTAT
+516 TFVT
-521 STTTT
+521 SSVTNHY
-526 TSYHHSKSLQRFR
+526 SSSASQSFR
-539 SPLLGINV
+539 SPILGVNA

-639 GNLDA
+639 GNLDV

-671 VISSGSDYTN
+671 IFSSNGDYTN
-681 SFVFNEGA
+681 SLVFNEGA

>member
-31 GLLEGTQTQEKN
+31 GLLEGVQTQEKRH
-43 YTTTQTTTK
+43 TTTK
-52 TTTNNYNYLPLNSIL
+52 NTYATYNYLPTDAVLK
-67 QRATNLFKDADI
+67 RAANLFTNAEAI
-79 SKLSFS
+79 SKLKFS

-90 RASLDLSG
+90 RVLYMLNG
-98 HLTIENFLPYNLNNV
+98 QLTIENFLPYNLSNV

-123 VIDLGVIETL
+123 VIDLGVIETI
-133 PKQSKIVLSYQQ
+133 PKHSKIVLPG
-145 FNETK
+145 EA
-150 QVFDNIMEEQKK
+150 FDSLKVDPYTLFLPKIEV
-162 YYEKEAER
+162 
-170 RKNKTTS
+170 TS
-177 SVSETNREPSFT
+177 TSVS
-189 FPTFEVLSTP
+189 
-199 HSDPNT
+199 DANT
-205 QRVFEALSKINTNLV
+205 QRVFETLNKIKTDLV
-220 MKYSDT
+220 VNYRNENK
-226 NNFESAKDKTEK
+226 FKDHENHWEA
-238 FTAKTAEEF
+238 FTPQTAEEF

-266 ILNAPFEFTD
+266 ILNAPFDF
-276 NKQSG
+276 
-281 ECTNKGDSNDNCVY
+281 TNKGGEECDTSKENECVN
-295 PQKNGL
+295 PGTNGR
-301 VKSNVDKKYVLDKQS
+301 VNSQNASYVLNKQD
-316 IVNNFRGKTDL
+316 IVNKFRNKADL
-327 DVSLLNGAGVD
+327 DVVVLKDSGVV
-338 GLGSNTTPTN
+338 GLGSDITPSN
-348 NDDGKNYGQLAVV
+348 NDDGKHYGQLGVV
-361 ASALNPQKLFGTDYK
+361 ASALDPKKLFGNNLK
-376 TINLADLR
+376 TINLEDLR
-384 AILHEFSHTKG
+384 TILHEFSHTKG
-395 YTHNGNMTYQRVPVV
+395 YGHNGNMTYQRVPT
-410 GSNGQQEKKDDGA
+410 GQNENGKP
-423 LKDSDGLPYN
+423 KDSDGLPYN

-438 GGQGQPS
+438 GGQGQS
-445 FPSNYPN
+445 AFPSNYPN

-487 NLNSQTN
+487 NLGSQTN
-494 YNLNATLNTQDMANS
+494 YNLNASLNTQDLANS
-509 VIGTIQK
+509 MLSTIQK
-516 TLTAT
+516 TFVT
-521 STTTT
+521 SSVTNHYFSS
-526 TSYHHSKSLQRFR
+526 TSQNFR
-539 SPLLGINV
+539 SPILGVNA

-588 DLLLDF
+588 DLLVDF

-599 NKNSPTGIQTRR
+599 NKNNPIDIQTRR

-639 GNLDA
+639 GNLDV

-671 VISSGSDYTN
+671 IVSSNGDYTN

>member
-10 LCSALEANEK
+10 LFSALEANEK

-31 GLLEGTQTQEKN
+31 GLLEGTQTQE
-43 YTTTQTTTK
+43 QRRTTTK
-52 TTTNNYNYLPLNSIL
+52 NTYATYNYLPTDAVLK
-67 QRATNLFKDADI
+67 RAANLFTDAKSI
-79 SKLSFS
+79 SQLNFS

-90 RASLDLSG
+90 KVLYIG
-98 HLTIENFLPYNLNNV
+98 GKLTIENFLPYNLNNV

-123 VIDLGVIETL
+123 VIDLGVIETI
-133 PKQSKIVLSYQQ
+133 PKHSKIVLPG
-145 FNETK
+145 EA
-150 QVFDNIMEEQKK
+150 FDSL
-162 YYEKEAER
+162 KEAFDKIDPYTFFFPKFEA
-170 RKNKTTS
+170 TS
-177 SVSETNREPSFT
+177 TSVS
-189 FPTFEVLSTP
+189 
-199 HSDPNT
+199 DANT
-205 QRVFEALSKINTNLV
+205 QRVFETLNKIKTNLI
-220 MKYSDT
+220 MKYSNENPSNFNT
-226 NNFESAKDKTEK
+226 CPYNNNGNTKNDCWQP
-238 FTAKTAEEF
+238 FTPQTAEEF

-266 ILNAPFEFTD
+266 ILNAPFDF
-276 NKQSG
+276 
-281 ECTNKGDSNDNCVY
+281 TNKGGGECDTSKENECVNPGTNGRVDS
-295 PQKNGL
+295 K
-301 VKSNVDKKYVLDKQS
+301 VDQQYVLNKQG
-316 IVNNFRGKTDL
+316 IVNNFRKKIEID
-327 DVSLLNGAGVD
+327 
-338 GLGSNTTPTN
+338 
-348 NDDGKNYGQLAVV
+348 AVV
-361 ASALNPQKLFGTDYK
+361 LKNSGVAGLANGYGNDGEYGTLGVEAYALEPTKLFGNNLK

-384 AILHEFSHTKG
+384 TILHEFSHTKG
-395 YTHNGNMTYQRVPVV
+395 YGHNGNMTYQRVPT
-410 GSNGQQEKKDDGA
+410 GQNENGKP
-423 LKDSDGLPYN
+423 KDSDGLPYN

-438 GGQGQPS
+438 GGSNQPA

-487 NLNSQTN
+487 NLDSQTN
-494 YNLNATLNTQDMANS
+494 YNLNASLNTQDLANS
-509 VIGTIQK
+509 MLSTIQK
-516 TLTAT
+516 TFVT
-521 STTTT
+521 SSVTNHYF
-526 TSYHHSKSLQRFR
+526 SSASQSFR
-539 SPLLGINV
+539 SPILGVNA

-639 GNLDA
+639 GNLDV

-671 VISSGSDYTN
+671 IVSSDGDYTN

>member
-1 MRKLFIPLL
+1 MRKLFTSLL
-10 LCSALEANEK
+10 LFSVLEANEK

-31 GLLEGTQTQEKN
+31 GLLEGTQTQE
-43 YTTTQTTTK
+43 QRRTTTK
-52 TTTNNYNYLPLNSIL
+52 NTYATYSYLPTDAVLK
-67 QRATNLFKDADI
+67 RAANLFTSAEAI
-79 SKLSFS
+79 SKLKFS

-90 RASLDLSG
+90 RVLYMYNG
-98 HLTIENFLPYNLNNV
+98 QLTIENFLPYNLSNV

-123 VIDLGVIETL
+123 VIDLGVIETI
-133 PKQSKIVLSYQQ
+133 PKHSKIVLPG
-145 FNETK
+145 EA
-150 QVFDNIMEEQKK
+150 FDSLKIDPYTLFLPKI
-162 YYEKEAER
+162 EA
-170 RKNKTTS
+170 TS
-177 SVSETNREPSFT
+177 TSVS
-189 FPTFEVLSTP
+189 
-199 HSDPNT
+199 DANT
-205 QRVFEALSKINTNLV
+205 QRVFETLNKIKTNLV
-220 MKYSDT
+220 VNYRNENK
-226 NNFESAKDKTEK
+226 FENHKDHWEA
-238 FTAKTAEEF
+238 FTPQTAEEF

-266 ILNAPFEFTD
+266 ILNAPFDF
-276 NKQSG
+276 
-281 ECTNKGDSNDNCVY
+281 TNKGGGECDTSKENECVN
-295 PQKNGL
+295 PGTNGR
-301 VKSNVDKKYVLDKQS
+301 VNSQNASYVLNKQD
-316 IVNNFRGKTDL
+316 IVNKFRNKADL
-327 DVSLLNGAGVD
+327 DVVILKDSGVV
-338 GLGSNTTPTN
+338 GLGSDITPSN
-348 NDDGKNYGQLAVV
+348 NDDGKHYGQLGVV
-361 ASALNPQKLFGTDYK
+361 ASALDPKKLFGNDLK
-376 TINLADLR
+376 TINLEDLR
-384 AILHEFSHTKG
+384 TILHEFSHTKG
-395 YTHNGNMTYQRVPVV
+395 YTHNGNMTYQRVPT
-410 GSNGQQEKKDDGA
+410 GQNENGKP
-423 LKDSDGLPYN
+423 KDSDGLPYN

-438 GGQGQPS
+438 GGSNQPA

-487 NLNSQTN
+487 NLGNQTN
-494 YNLNATLNTQDMANS
+494 YNLNASLNTQDLANS
-509 VIGTIQK
+509 MLSTIQK
-516 TLTAT
+516 TFVT
-521 STTTT
+521 SSVTNHYF
-526 TSYHHSKSLQRFR
+526 SSASQNFR
-539 SPLLGINV
+539 SPILGVNA

-588 DLLLDF
+588 DLLVDF

-599 NKNSPTGIQTRR
+599 NKNSPIGIQR

-639 GNLDA
+639 GNLDV

-671 VISSGSDYTN
+671 VVSSNGDYTN

>member
-1 MRKLFIPLL
+1 MRKLFTSFLL
-10 LCSALEANEK
+10 FSALEANEK

-31 GLLEGTQTQEKN
+31 GLLEGTQTQEKRH
-43 YTTTQTTTK
+43 TTTK
-52 TTTNNYNYLPLNSIL
+52 NTYATYNYLPTDAVLK
-67 QRATNLFKDADI
+67 RAANLFTNAEAI
-79 SKLSFS
+79 SKLKFS

-90 RASLDLSG
+90 RVLYMLNG
-98 HLTIENFLPYNLNNV
+98 QLTIENFLPYNLSNV

-123 VIDLGVIETL
+123 VIDLGVIETI
-133 PKQSKIVLSYQQ
+133 PKHSKIVLPG
-145 FNETK
+145 EA
-150 QVFDNIMEEQKK
+150 FDSLKVDPYTLFLPKI
-162 YYEKEAER
+162 EA
-170 RKNKTTS
+170 TS
-177 SVSETNREPSFT
+177 TSVS
-189 FPTFEVLSTP
+189 
-199 HSDPNT
+199 DANT
-205 QRVFEALSKINTNLV
+205 QRVFETLNKIKTDLV
-220 MKYSDT
+220 VNYRNENK
-226 NNFESAKDKTEK
+226 FKDHENHWEA
-238 FTAKTAEEF
+238 FTPQTAEEF

-266 ILNAPFEFTD
+266 ILNAPFDF
-276 NKQSG
+276 
-281 ECTNKGDSNDNCVY
+281 TNKGGGEECDTSKENECVN
-295 PQKNGL
+295 PGTNGR
-301 VKSNVDKKYVLDKQS
+301 VNSQNASYVLNKQD
-316 IVNNFRGKTDL
+316 IVNKFRNKADI
-327 DVSLLNGAGVD
+327 DVVVLKDSGVV
-338 GLGSNTTPTN
+338 GLGSDITPSN
-348 NDDGKNYGQLAVV
+348 NDDGKHYGQLGVV
-361 ASALNPQKLFGTDYK
+361 ASALDPKKLFGNNLK
-376 TINLADLR
+376 TINLEDLR
-384 AILHEFSHTKG
+384 TILHEFSHTKG
-395 YTHNGNMTYQRVPVV
+395 YGHNGNMTYQRVPT
-410 GSNGQQEKKDDGA
+410 GQNENGKP
-423 LKDSDGLPYN
+423 KDSDGLPYN

-438 GGQGQPS
+438 GGQGQS
-445 FPSNYPN
+445 AFPSNYPN

-487 NLNSQTN
+487 NLGSQTN
-494 YNLNATLNTQDMANS
+494 YNLNASLNTQDLANS
-509 VIGTIQK
+509 MLSTIQK
-516 TLTAT
+516 TFVT
-521 STTTT
+521 SSVTNHYF
-526 TSYHHSKSLQRFR
+526 SSASQSFR
-539 SPLLGINV
+539 NPILGVNA

-588 DLLLDF
+588 DLLVDF

-599 NKNSPTGIQTRR
+599 NKNSPIDIQTRR

-639 GNLDA
+639 GNLDV

-671 VISSGSDYTN
+671 IVSSNGDYTN
-681 SFVFNEGA
+681 SLVFNEGA

>member
-1 MRKLFIPLL
+1 MKKLFIPLL
-10 LCSALEANEK
+10 LFSALEANEK

-31 GLLEGTQTQEKN
+31 GLLEGTQTQEKRH
-43 YTTTQTTTK
+43 TTTK
-52 TTTNNYNYLPLNSIL
+52 NTYATYSYLPTDTIL
-67 QRATNLFKDADI
+67 KRAANLFTNAEAI
-79 SKLSFS
+79 SKLNFS

-90 RASLDLSG
+90 KVLYIG
-98 HLTIENFLPYNLNNV
+98 GKLTIENFLPYNLSNV

-123 VIDLGVIETL
+123 VIDLGVIETI
-133 PKQSKIVLSYQQ
+133 PKHSKIVLPG
-145 FNETK
+145 EA
-150 QVFDNIMEEQKK
+150 FDSL
-162 YYEKEAER
+162 KEAFDKIGPYTFFLPKFEA
-170 RKNKTTS
+170 TS
-177 SVSETNREPSFT
+177 TSI
-189 FPTFEVLSTP
+189 
-199 HSDPNT
+199 SDTNT
-205 QRVFEALSKINTNLV
+205 QRVFETLNNIKTNLI
-220 MKYSDT
+220 MKYSNENPSNFNT
-226 NNFESAKDKTEK
+226 CPYNNNGNTKNDCWQN
-238 FTAKTAEEF
+238 FTPQTAEEF

-266 ILNAPFEFTD
+266 ILNAPFEFTNSPTD
-276 NKQSG
+276 CDNDPSKCVNPGVNGRIDTKVDQQYILNKQG
-281 ECTNKGDSNDNCVY
+281 
-295 PQKNGL
+295 
-301 VKSNVDKKYVLDKQS
+301 
-316 IVNNFRGKTDL
+316 IINNFRKKIEID
-327 DVSLLNGAGVD
+327 
-338 GLGSNTTPTN
+338 
-348 NDDGKNYGQLAVV
+348 AVV
-361 ASALNPQKLFGTDYK
+361 LKNSGVVGLANGYGNDGEYGTLGVEAYALEPQKLFGNDLK

-384 AILHEFSHTKG
+384 TILHEFSHTKG
-395 YTHNGNMTYQRVPVV
+395 YTHNGNMTYQRVPVTKDGQV
-410 GSNGQQEKKDDGA
+410 EKDNNGKP
-423 LKDSDGLPYN
+423 KDSDGLPYN

-438 GGQGQPS
+438 EGSNQPA

-477 NQNALPINFA
+477 NQNALPINYA
-487 NLNSQTN
+487 NLGSQTN
-494 YNLNATLNTQDMANS
+494 YNLNASLNTQDLANS
-509 VIGTIQK
+509 MLGTIQK
-516 TLTAT
+516 TFVT
-521 STTTT
+521 SSVTNHYF
-526 TSYHHSKSLQRFR
+526 SSASQSFR
-539 SPLLGINV
+539 SPILGVNA

-565 IIKYNYAKA
+565 IIKYNYSKA
-574 ANQKVQQLSYGGGI
+574 LNQKFQQLSYGGGI

-599 NKNSPTGIQTRR
+599 NKNSPTGVQTRK

-630 YALNKVKGS
+630 YVLNKVKGS
-639 GNLDA
+639 GNLDV

-671 VISSGSDYTN
+671 VVSSGGDYTN

>member
-10 LCSALEANEK
+10 LFSALEANEK

-31 GLLEGTQTQEKN
+31 GLLEGTQTQEKRH
-43 YTTTQTTTK
+43 TTTK
-52 TTTNNYNYLPLNSIL
+52 NTYATYNYLPTDTIL
-67 QRATNLFKDADI
+67 KRAANLFTNAEAI
-79 SKLSFS
+79 SKLKFS

-90 RASLDLSG
+90 RVLYMYNG
-98 HLTIENFLPYNLNNV
+98 QLTIENFLPYNLSNV
-113 KLSFTDAQGN
+113 KLSFKDAQGN
-123 VIDLGVIETL
+123 TIDLGVIETI
-133 PKQSKIVLSYQQ
+133 PKHSKIVLPG
-145 FNETK
+145 EA
-150 QVFDNIMEEQKK
+150 FDSLKVDPYTLFLPKI
-162 YYEKEAER
+162 EA
-170 RKNKTTS
+170 TS
-177 SVSETNREPSFT
+177 TSI
-189 FPTFEVLSTP
+189 
-199 HSDPNT
+199 SDANT
-205 QRVFEALSKINTNLV
+205 QRVFETLNKIKTNLV
-220 MKYSDT
+220 VNYRNENK
-226 NNFESAKDKTEK
+226 FEGHQNHWEA
-238 FTAKTAEEF
+238 FTPQTAEEF

-266 ILNAPFEFTD
+266 ILNAPFEFT
-276 NKQSG
+276 
-281 ECTNKGDSNDNCVY
+281 NKGGEECDTSKENECVN
-295 PQKNGL
+295 PGTNGL
-301 VKSNVDKKYVLDKQS
+301 VNSQNKSYVLNKQD
-316 IVNNFRGKTDL
+316 IVNKFRNKADL
-327 DVSLLNGAGVD
+327 DVVILKDSGVV
-338 GLGSNTTPTN
+338 GLGSDITPSN
-348 NDDGKNYGQLAVV
+348 NDDGKHYGQLGVV
-361 ASALNPQKLFGTDYK
+361 ASALDPKKLFGNDLK
-376 TINLADLR
+376 TIKLEDLR
-384 AILHEFSHTKG
+384 TILHEFSHTKG
-395 YTHNGNMTYQRVPVV
+395 YTHNGNMTYQRVPT
-410 GSNGQQEKKDDGA
+410 GQNENGKP
-423 LKDSDGLPYN
+423 KDSDGLPYN

-438 GGQGQPS
+438 GGSNQPA

-477 NQNALPINFA
+477 NQNALPINYA
-487 NLNSQTN
+487 NLGSQTN
-494 YNLNATLNTQDMANS
+494 YNLNASLNTQDLANS
-509 VIGTIQK
+509 MLSTIQK
-516 TLTAT
+516 TFVT
-521 STTTT
+521 SSVTNHY
-526 TSYHHSKSLQRFR
+526 SSSASQSFR
-539 SPLLGINV
+539 SPILGVNA

-574 ANQKVQQLSYGGGI
+574 INQKVQQLSYGGGI

-599 NKNSPTGIQTRR
+599 NKNSPTDIQTKK

-630 YALNKVKGS
+630 YVFNKVKGS
-639 GNLDA
+639 GNLDV

-671 VISSGSDYTN
+671 VISSGGDYTN

>member
-10 LCSALEANEK
+10 LFSALEANEK

-31 GLLEGTQTQEKN
+31 GLLEGTQTQEKRH
-43 YTTTQTTTK
+43 TTTK
-52 TTTNNYNYLPLNSIL
+52 NTYATYNYLPTDTIL
-67 QRATNLFKDADI
+67 KRAANLFTDAKSI
-79 SKLSFS
+79 SQLNFS

-90 RASLDLSG
+90 KVLYIG
-98 HLTIENFLPYNLNNV
+98 GKLTIENFLPYNLSNV

-123 VIDLGVIETL
+123 VIDLGVIETI
-133 PKQSKIVLSYQQ
+133 PKHSKIVLPGEA
-145 FNETK
+145 FNSL
-150 QVFDNIMEEQKK
+150 
-162 YYEKEAER
+162 KEAFDKIDPYTFFFPKFEA
-170 RKNKTTS
+170 TS
-177 SVSETNREPSFT
+177 TSVS
-189 FPTFEVLSTP
+189 
-199 HSDPNT
+199 DANT
-205 QRVFEALSKINTNLV
+205 QRVFETLNKIKTNLI
-220 MKYSDT
+220 MKYSNENP
-226 NNFESAKDKTEK
+226 NNFNTCPYNNNGNTKNDCWQP
-238 FTAKTAEEF
+238 FTPQTAEEF

-266 ILNAPFEFTD
+266 ILNAPFEFTNSPTDCD
-276 NKQSG
+276 NDPSK
-281 ECTNKGDSNDNCVY
+281 CVN
-295 PQKNGL
+295 PGTNGL
-301 VKSNVDKKYVLDKQS
+301 VDSKVDQQYVLNKQG
-316 IVNNFRGKTDL
+316 IVNNFRKKIEID
-327 DVSLLNGAGVD
+327 
-338 GLGSNTTPTN
+338 
-348 NDDGKNYGQLAVV
+348 AVV
-361 ASALNPQKLFGTDYK
+361 LKNSGVVGLANGYGNDGEYGTLGVEAYALDPKKLFGNDLK
-376 TINLADLR
+376 TIKLEDLR
-384 AILHEFSHTKG
+384 TILHEFSHTKG
-395 YTHNGNMTYQRVPVV
+395 YGHNGNMTYQRVPT
-410 GSNGQQEKKDDGA
+410 GQNENGKP
-423 LKDSDGLPYN
+423 KDSDGLPYN
-433 VCSLY
+433 VCSRFN
-438 GGQGQPS
+438 GSGQPA

-487 NLNSQTN
+487 NLGSQTN
-494 YNLNATLNTQDMANS
+494 YNLNASLNTQDLANS
-509 VIGTIQK
+509 MLSTIQK
-516 TLTAT
+516 TFVT
-521 STTTT
+521 SSVTNHYF
-526 TSYHHSKSLQRFR
+526 SSASQSFR
-539 SPLLGINV
+539 SPILGVNA

-574 ANQKVQQLSYGGGI
+574 INQKVQQLSYGGGI

-599 NKNSPTGIQTRR
+599 NKNSPTGIQTRK

-630 YALNKVKGS
+630 YVLNKVKGS

-644 ATGLNYR
+644 TTGLNYR